1 MAIMN
6 TEKEKLRIDK
16 YLWSIRV
23 FKSRS
28 IASEAC
34 EKGRV
39 KLNGLAVKASK
50 GVNVG
55 EQYEVRTEAKN
66 WVLKVTAL
74 LHTRVQYSEAV
85 KFYEDL
91 TPPEDKD
98 LMPYQSESFYTGKR
112 LSKVGRP
119 TKKERRNIEGF
130 MEDDEATTDLP

>member
-1 MAIMN
+1 M
-6 TEKEKLRIDK
+6 EKETEKLRIDK
-16 YLWSIRV
+16 YLWAIRV

-34 EKGRV
+34 DKGKV
-39 KLNGLAVKASK
+39 KMNETSVKASK

-66 WVLKVTAL
+66 WVIKVTAL
-74 LHTRVQYSEAV
+74 LYQRVQYSEAIN
-85 KFYEDL
+85 YYTDL

-98 LMPYQSESFYTGKR
+98 LHPYQPESFNTGKR

-130 MEDDEATTDLP
+130 MED